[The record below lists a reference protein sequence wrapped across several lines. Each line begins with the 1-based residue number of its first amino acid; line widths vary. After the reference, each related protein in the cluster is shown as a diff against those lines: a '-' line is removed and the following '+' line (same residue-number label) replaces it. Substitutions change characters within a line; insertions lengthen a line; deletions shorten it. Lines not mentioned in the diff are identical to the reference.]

1 MTRSENGRGDPPPL
15 TALGEKP
22 DRDQTL
28 RRIEAATD
36 HLGRLQQI
44 MLEMLRSD
52 SPAAPAPAPAP
63 PISPNLPLN
72 LPVMSLSRQ
81 MLDQLALALGDPP
94 LRDRAGLPQRG
105 LRLVAGRDMPAGSGP
120 APLWL
125 RIDRHL
131 RLRLDPASNQV
142 AIERLVGMHW
152 QPLPLCG
159 HKDGQGGITL
169 APAALIGLAGPLSPW
184 LARLLQP
191 GPAPDATPS
200 ATLPPCPEEG

>member
-125 RIDRHL
+125 E
-131 RLRLDPASNQV
+131 ST
-142 AIERLVGMHW
+142 
-152 QPLPLCG
+152 
-159 HKDGQGGITL
+159 GIC
-169 APAALIGLAGPLSPW
+169 ACALIPRQIRSRSSVWSACIGNRCRFA
-184 LARLLQP
+184 
-191 GPAPDATPS
+191 ATRTAMAAS
-200 ATLPPCPEEG
+200 RWHPPR